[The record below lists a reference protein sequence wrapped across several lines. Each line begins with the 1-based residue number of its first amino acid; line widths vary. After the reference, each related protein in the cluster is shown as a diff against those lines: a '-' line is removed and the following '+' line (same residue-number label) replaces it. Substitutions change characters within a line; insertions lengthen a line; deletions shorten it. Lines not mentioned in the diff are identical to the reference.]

1 MLLKTLVTALLA
13 TSLLSACG
21 SNQDDN
27 RSPGETTPAAQ
38 AEPAHHYVL
47 EDNGMYG
54 YQSALTEEDQK
65 KGRSAGDVVM
75 ILYLGKK
82 NDLETIAL
90 GNDIITC
97 KTPCEYAKS
106 VSILTNRQE
115 FVHATPTSLLHAMFE
130 DAANGVLKPMSL
142 EDKPPEKTQSVNHDQ
157 APAAIQEPLPPVQV
171 AQPEAKEAAAKPMIP
186 IPSQDSS
193 AGQ

>member
-1 MLLKTLVTALLA
+1 MPLRTTAAVLLA
-13 TSLLSACG
+13 ATILSACG
-21 SNQDDN
+21 SNQDDI
-27 RSPGETTPAAQ
+27 RRPGGTSPAAQ
-38 AEPAHHYVL
+38 AEPAHNYVI
-47 EDNGMYG
+47 EDNGRYG

-75 ILYLGKK
+75 IFYLGKR

-142 EDKPPEKTQSVNHDQ
+142 EDETPEKAQTANHDQ
-157 APAAIQEPLPPVQV
+157 ALAATQEPVQQIQ
-171 AQPEAKEAAAKPMIP
+171 AASPDLKEVAAKPLIP
-186 IPSQDSS
+186 IPGQDSS
-193 AGQ
+193 AAQ